1 MFKAFL
7 ANNKTSI
14 NKSNYIWNI
23 IAYSLNACESVVLI
37 ATVSRVIGIDYAG
50 IITIAFAISNLL
62 LNVGK
67 YSIRGFQTTD
77 AKNQFEFKTYFSFR
91 VITVSIMIISLLA
104 FTGFKILIGEYN
116 PEKAIIIILLCL
128 IYAVEAMEDVFLGHY
143 QFLNRLDIASKV
155 FSIRWIAIFIVF
167 CLSMV
172 VQHNLILSLLLS
184 LIISVVLDCILLF
197 DANRLLKIKD
207 ISFRGRKIKE
217 LAIHCFPLFA
227 SAFLFFYVT
236 TAPKLSIDKFL
247 TEKEQACFGVI
258 SMPIFIVDLL
268 SNFLYQPQ
276 IVKMSEEWKTNNI
289 KSFLKRIIVQILFIT
304 ALTICCILF
313 ANTFGCNLL
322 SLIFNIDISS
332 YRLEF
337 TLLML
342 ASGEFALLAYSSMI
356 LAIMRKQL
364 IHFIGISVIAILAL
378 IGFNII
384 TLRYGIIGI
393 TIYYAVLIAIPTVT
407 NLFSTAILIL
417 TRHKHTK

>member
-1 MFKAFL
+1 MFKTFL
-7 ANNKTSI
+7 ANNKTSV

-37 ATVSRVIGIDYAG
+37 ATVSRIIGIDYAG
-50 IITIAFAISNLL
+50 IITIALAISNLL

-77 AKNQFEFKTYFSFR
+77 VKKQFEFNTYFSFR
-91 VITVSIMIISLLA
+91 IITVSIMIISLLA
-104 FTGFKILIGEYN
+104 FTSFKFFTGEYN
-116 PEKAIIIILLCL
+116 ISKAIIIILLCL
-128 IYAVEAMEDVFLGHY
+128 IYVVEAMEDVFLGHY
-143 QFLNRLDIASKV
+143 QFLNRLDVASKI
-155 FSIRWIAIFIVF
+155 FSLRWITIFVVF

-172 VQHNLILSLLLS
+172 IQHNLILSLLLS

-197 DANRLLKIKD
+197 DTNKYLKISN
-207 ISFRGRKIKE
+207 ISFKVNKIKE
-217 LAIHCFPLFA
+217 LAIQCFPLFA

-258 SMPIFIVDLL
+258 SMPIFIIDLL

-289 KSFLKRIIVQILFIT
+289 KSFLKRIFLQIIFIT
-304 ALTICCILF
+304 AITICCSLF
-313 ANTFGCNLL
+313 AYTFGCDIL
-322 SLIFNIDISS
+322 SFVFNIDISS
-332 YRLEF
+332 YRHEF

-364 IHFIGISVIAILAL
+364 IHFIGISVIAILSL

-393 TIYYAVLIAIPTVT
+393 VIYYTVLIAIPTVT
-407 NLFSTAILIL
+407 NIFSTALIVL
-417 TRHKHTK
+417 ARRRET